1 MPVPEITA
9 DELAERL
16 AAPGARLFDVRQ
28 SHEYENGHVPS
39 AVLIPLN
46 DVPDRLDEFPTEG
59 EVLVICRSGA
69 RSRTACEFLIEN
81 GVTAINI
88 AGGTLSWMDT
98 GREVLGGSSPS

>member
-16 AAPGARLFDVRQ
+16 ARPGVRLFDVRQ
-28 SHEYENGHVPS
+28 PHEYENGHVPA

-46 DVPDRLDEFPTEG
+46 DVPDRLGEFPTDC
-59 EVLVICRSGA
+59 EVLVICRTGA
-69 RSRTACEFLIEN
+69 RSRRACEFLIEN

-98 GREVLGGSSPS
+98 GREVTGGSSPS